1 MNRKLKKAVTEVLHK
16 GLEGIW
22 YYLWYVNCLLQ
33 LVFHP
38 MAVSG

>member
-22 YYLWYVNCLLQ
+22 HYLCYVIYLLQ
-33 LVFHP
+33 LVFHQV
-38 MAVSG
+38 AVIG